1 MGNLERVATWGT
13 QSTGKNTNNRKHNT
27 IQKTKNISSTD
38 STKKNN
44 AVNPDA
50 LKGSIISYN

>member
-1 MGNLERVATWGT
+1 MLISNGKTTDLLAAQT
-13 QSTGKNTNNRKHNT
+13 QP
-27 IQKTKNISSTD
+27 
-38 STKKNN
+38 KKNN